1 MNTQAKAL
9 LALTLF
15 ANASF
20 AAIALNIIPFV
31 HSSPAAASVTPSKN
45 WGIFIGTL
53 GNLNFTINQT
63 GIAVRIRMPRDFLQP
78 APFQWPEN
86 LTIFLS
92 STITNDCFYYIVK
105 DESTIAPYDPEAPI
119 RVEVHNPGYASF
131 TPPQYVFMNEL
142 QAPGIAGTYNFT
154 IYIAT
159 ALTPTG
165 EPDFPST
172 PTETVSIPVSM
183 REDPSSITG
192 YVREYSVL
200 GAPPIRAKGIVYAT
214 ETTTGARARAYVNPN
229 TGFFNITGLYTGT
242 YQLEASAGYCADTG
256 YAYITTKRPTTV
268 SLTRGQNLLNV
279 NMTLTRGC
287 IINGTIFWK
296 NPLKEHINSLDHPW
310 LKKLNLNILNFTAEA
325 YDSNGILRGNYTATS
340 QNLTRENFV
349 IYGSKYEGLRPDT
362 YTVKV
367 WAFGYT
373 QGQVNPT
380 SITFNVPGTRATIL
394 IEQITGAVIS
404 GTIVFPETP
413 RTTEYSMFG
422 SSTGRFFGGNILAE
436 SLDAVGTLYGLT
448 ILDRT
453 GADGVVTYAD
463 SRSVRFYILGFS
475 EFYNKTFSGVWKQK
489 DHGLPPG
496 VYGIKVWVRGYLQ
509 TSTSTVQ
516 VPEAGNTTVRITLE
530 KGGGIRAEIASFVP
544 YPDTGEPNYETSWR
558 FLPNVYYLRVYY
570 YDISTGTEVGYAEK
584 RVQLGADV
592 TPTRMNVIYSGN
604 NWPVKQMIYQGLI
617 PTTLAPA
624 SYSVKVFT
632 YGYVQRRQVVVWTG
646 PGSAEYTYIPIL
658 RAGMINGTVTFK
670 KDNVPTNLIEDM
682 LTRVDTTST
691 ATGFLSGTQIL
702 SVPNGSPGFI
712 YKVYGFTGGT
722 RHFFYVAP
730 DGTRLKDYGL
740 ENATY
745 LVTVPESGVKWRFM
759 QRADVYAHLTGLGMN
774 YTADFDL
781 HQMGVIE
788 GMVKGFDTNMQ
799 LIPLSWVEVRSD
811 SRWTPTMDGYY
822 RLFLPPG
829 SYSITFSEPG
839 YLSESYDRSVVGA
852 EVQTLNVEL
861 SQSGSRSLTVAL
873 NAIPTVFTGGRMS
886 YILKATTVGETSGS
900 TLTYSWSADGGSFNS
915 TTGRAVVWTAPSKTT
930 RLTYMVTVT
939 LFVSGNETSRKSMVL
954 RAVPIPEFPST
965 LATLFSGLVLIIVT
979 CVFRSVSKRTRPSF

>member
-1 MNTQAKAL
+1 
-9 LALTLF
+9 
-15 ANASF
+15 
-20 AAIALNIIPFV
+20 
-31 HSSPAAASVTPSKN
+31 
-45 WGIFIGTL
+45 
-53 GNLNFTINQT
+53 
-63 GIAVRIRMPRDFLQP
+63 MPRDFLQP

-86 LTIFLS
+86 LTAFLS
-92 STITNDCFYYIVK
+92 STITNDYFYYVVK

-159 ALTPTG
+159 ALTPYG

-172 PTETVSIPVSM
+172 PTETLSIPVSM

-192 YVREYSVL
+192 YIREYSVL

-242 YQLEASAGYCADTG
+242 YELEASAGYSADTG
-256 YAYITTKRPTTV
+256 YAYIMTKRSGTV
-268 SLTRGQNLLNV
+268 SLTRGQNLLKV

-310 LKKLNLNILNFTAEA
+310 LKKLNLNVLNFTAEA
-325 YDSNGILRGNYTATS
+325 YDSNGILRGSYTATS
-340 QNLTRENFV
+340 QNLTRESFV
-349 IYGSKYEGLRPDT
+349 IYGSEYEGLRLDT

-380 SITFNVPGTRATIL
+380 SITFNYPGTRSTIL

-448 ILDRT
+448 ILNRT
-453 GADGVVTYAD
+453 GADGVITYAD
-463 SRSVRFYILGFS
+463 SSSVRFYILGFS
-475 EFYNKTFSGVWKQK
+475 EFYNKTFSGIWKQK
-489 DHGLPPG
+489 DHGLPTG
-496 VYGIKVWVRGYLQ
+496 VYDIKVWVRGYLQ

-516 VPEAGNTTVRITLE
+516 VPEAGNTTVRINLE

-544 YPDTGEPNYETSWR
+544 YPDTGEPNYETTWR

-584 RVQLGADV
+584 KVQLGVDV
-592 TPTRMNVIYSGN
+592 TPTRMNVIYSGS
-604 NWPVKQMIYQGLI
+604 NWPVKHMIYQGLI

-632 YGYVQRRQVVVWTG
+632 YGYVQRREVIVWTG
-646 PGSAEYTYIPIL
+646 SGSAEYTYIPIL

-670 KDNVPTNLIEDM
+670 KDNVPTNLVEDM
-682 LTRVDTTST
+682 LTEVDTTST
-691 ATGFLSGTQIL
+691 ATGFLSGAQIL
-702 SVPNGSPGFI
+702 SVPTGSPGFI
-712 YKVYGFTGGT
+712 YRVYGFTGGT

-740 ENATY
+740 GNATY
-745 LVTVPESGVKWRFM
+745 LVNVPESGVKRRFM
-759 QRADVYAHLTGLGMN
+759 QRTDVYAYLTGLGAN

-788 GMVKGFDTNMQ
+788 GTVKGYDTNMQ
-799 LIPLSWVEVRSD
+799 LVPLSWVEVRSD

-829 SYSITFSEPG
+829 SYSTTFSLPG
-839 YLSESYDRSVVGA
+839 YFSESRDISVIGA
-852 EVQTLNVEL
+852 EVQTINVEL
-861 SQSGSRSLTVAL
+861 RQSGSRSLTVAL
-873 NAIPTVFTGGRMS
+873 NAIPTTFTGGRMS
-886 YILKATTVGETSGS
+886 YLLKATTVGEASS
-900 TLTYSWSADGGSFNS
+900 SSLTYLWSADGGSFNS
-915 TTGRAVVWTAPSKTT
+915 TSGRAVIWTAPNKTT
-930 RLTYMVTVT
+930 RLTYTVTVT
-939 LFVSGNETSRKSMVL
+939 LLVSGNETSRKSMVL
-954 RAVPIPEFPST
+954 RAVPIPELPSN
-965 LATLFSGLVLIIVT
+965 LATLLSGLLLTIATYALRRRIKT
-979 CVFRSVSKRTRPSF
+979 NETNLAS

>member
-1 MNTQAKAL
+1 M
-9 LALTLF
+9 LF
-15 ANASF
+15 AVANF
-20 AAIALNIIPFV
+20 AAIALNIAPFV
-31 HSSPAAASVTPSKN
+31 HSNPASASVTPSKN

-63 GIAVRIRMPRDFLQP
+63 GIAVRIRMPRAFLQP

-86 LTIFLS
+86 LTTFLS
-92 STITNDCFYYIVK
+92 STITNDYFYYVVK

-131 TPPQYVFMNEL
+131 TSPQYIFMNEL

-159 ALTPTG
+159 GLTPAG

-172 PTETVSIPVSM
+172 PTETFSVPVSM
-183 REDPSSITG
+183 REDPSSVTG
-192 YVREYSVL
+192 YIREYSAL

-242 YQLEASAGYCADTG
+242 YELEASAGYCADTG
-256 YAYITTKRPTTV
+256 SAYIMTKRPTTI

-287 IINGTIFWK
+287 VINGTIFWK
-296 NPLKEHINSLDHPW
+296 NPLKEHIYSLDHPW

-325 YDSNGILRGNYTATS
+325 YDSNGILRGSYTATS

-349 IYGSKYEGLRPDT
+349 IYGSEYEGLRPDT

-380 SITFNVPGTRATIL
+380 SITFNVPGTRSTIL

-422 SSTGRFFGGNILAE
+422 SSTGRLFGGNILAE

-448 ILDRT
+448 ILYRT
-453 GADGVVTYAD
+453 MPDGVVTYAD
-463 SRSVRFYILGFS
+463 SSSVRFYILGFS

-489 DHGLPPG
+489 DHGLPAS
-496 VYGIKVWVRGYLQ
+496 VYDVKVWVRGYVQ

-516 VPEAGNTTVRITLE
+516 VPEAGNTTVRIALQ
-530 KGGGIRAEIASFVP
+530 KGGGIRTSIESWVP
-544 YPDTGEPNYETSWR
+544 NADTGEPNYEARWR
-558 FLPNVYYLRVYY
+558 FLPDVYYLRVYY
-570 YDISTGTEVGYAEK
+570 YNVSTGTEVGYAEK
-584 RVQLGADV
+584 KVQLGVDV
-592 TPTRMNVIYSGN
+592 TPTRMNVTYSGN

-617 PTTLAPA
+617 PTALPPA
-624 SYSVKVFT
+624 SYSVSVFT
-632 YGYVQRRQVVVWTG
+632 YGYVQRRQVIVSTG
-646 PGSAEYTYIPIL
+646 PGSAEYTYVPIL

-670 KDNVPTNLIEDM
+670 KNDVPTSLVEDM
-682 LTRVDTTST
+682 LTRVDTTSNV
-691 ATGFLSGTQIL
+691 TGFLSGTQIL

-712 YKVYGFTGGT
+712 YKVFGFTGGT

-730 DGTRLKDYGL
+730 DGTRSKDYGL

-745 LVTVPESGVKWRFM
+745 LVNVPESGVKWRFM
-759 QRADVYAHLTGLGMN
+759 QRADVYAYLTGLGMN

-781 HQMGVIE
+781 HQMAVIE
-788 GMVKGFDTNMQ
+788 GTVKGFDTNMQ
-799 LIPLSWVEVRSD
+799 LVPLSWVEVKSD
-811 SRWTPTMDGYY
+811 SRWTPTIDGYY

-839 YLSESYDRSVVGA
+839 YVSESYDRSVVGA
-852 EVQTLNVEL
+852 EVQTQNAEL
-861 SQSGSRSLTVAL
+861 EQSGSRSLTVAL
-873 NAIPTVFTGGRMS
+873 NAIPTVFSGGRMS
-886 YILKATTVGETSGS
+886 YILKATTVGETSNS
-900 TLTYSWSADGGSFNS
+900 TLAYSWSADGGSFNS
-915 TTGRAVVWTAPSKTT
+915 TTGRVVVWTAPNRAT
-930 RLTYMVTVT
+930 RLTYIVTVT
-939 LFVSGNETSRKSMVL
+939 LLVSGNEASRKSMVL
-954 RAVPIPEFPST
+954 RAVPIPEFPSA
-965 LATLFSGLVLIIVT
+965 LATFLSGLALMIATYI
-979 CVFRSVSKRTRPSF
+979 FRKRVPSGRG

>member
-1 MNTQAKAL
+1 MNTRAKAL
-9 LALTLF
+9 LVLTLF
-15 ANASF
+15 SAANFS
-20 AAIALNIIPFV
+20 AIALNITPYV
-31 HSSPAAASVTPSKN
+31 HGNPAAASVTPSKN
-45 WGIFIGTL
+45 WGIFVGTL

-63 GIAVRIRMPRDFLQP
+63 GIAVRIRMPRDFVMP

-86 LTIFLS
+86 LTTFLS
-92 STITNDCFYYIVK
+92 STITNDYFYYVVK

-131 TPPQYVFMNEL
+131 TPPQYIFMNEL

-159 ALTPTG
+159 ALTPAG

-192 YVREYSVL
+192 YIREYSAL

-229 TGFFNITGLYTGT
+229 TGFFNITGLYTGS
-242 YQLEASAGYCADTG
+242 YELEASAGYCADTG
-256 YAYITTKRPTTV
+256 YAYIMTKYPTTI

-279 NMTLTRGC
+279 NITLTRGC

-296 NPLKEHINSLDHPW
+296 NPLKEHINPLDHPW

-325 YDSNGILRGNYTATS
+325 YDSNGILRGSYTATS
-340 QNLTRENFV
+340 QNLPRENFV
-349 IYGSKYEGLRPDT
+349 IYGSEYEGLRPDT

-380 SITFNVPGTRATIL
+380 SITFNFPGTRSTIL

-453 GADGVVTYAD
+453 RPDGEVTYAD
-463 SRSVRFYILGFS
+463 SSSVRFYILGFS
-475 EFYNKTFSGVWKQK
+475 EFYNKTFSGVWRQK
-489 DHGLPPG
+489 DHGLPAG
-496 VYGIKVWVRGYLQ
+496 IYDIKVWVRGYLQ

-516 VPEAGNTTVRITLE
+516 VPEAGNTTVRINLE
-530 KGGGIRAEIASFVP
+530 KGSGIRTEIASWVP
-544 YPDTGEPNYETSWR
+544 YQDTGEPNYEAGWR
-558 FLPNVYYLRVYY
+558 FLPSVYYLRVYY
-570 YDISTGTEVGYAEK
+570 YEVSTGTEVGYAEK
-584 RVQLGADV
+584 KVQLGADV

-604 NWPVKQMIYQGLI
+604 NWPVKQIIYQGLI

-624 SYSVKVFT
+624 SYSIKVFT
-632 YGYVQRRQVVVWTG
+632 YGYVQRREVIAWTS
-646 PGSAEYTYIPIL
+646 PGSAEYTYVPIL

-670 KDNVPTNLIEDM
+670 KDDAPTNLVEDM
-682 LTRVDTTST
+682 LTRVDTTSNF
-691 ATGFLSGTQIL
+691 TGFLSGAQIL

-745 LVTVPESGVKWRFM
+745 LVKVPESGVKWRFM
-759 QRADVYAHLTGLGMN
+759 QRADVYAYLTGLGLN

-788 GMVKGFDTNMQ
+788 GMVRGYDTNMQ

-829 SYSITFSEPG
+829 SYLITFSEPG
-839 YLSESYDRSVVGA
+839 YLSQSWPRSVVGA
-852 EVQTLNVEL
+852 AVQTLNVQL

-873 NAIPTVFTGGRMS
+873 NAIPTVFTGDRMS
-886 YILKATTVGETSGS
+886 YILKATTIGETSNS
-900 TLTYSWSADGGSFNS
+900 TLTYLWSADGGSFNS
-915 TTGRAVVWTAPSKTT
+915 TIGRVVIWTAPNKIT
-930 RLTYMVTVT
+930 RLTYIVTVT
-939 LFVSGNETSRKSMVL
+939 LLISGNETSRKSMVL
-954 RAVPIPEFPST
+954 RAVPIPEFPSA
-965 LATLFSGLVLIIVT
+965 LATLLSGLALTIATYI
-979 CVFRSVSKRTRPSF
+979 FRRRSPGGRG